1 MECTNRVTAGGQM
14 PKHKQIT
21 NEGMFV
27 VYKKIT
33 VKKKFHQRKGEV
45 ILALSR
51 KFLTAMGIG
60 AEQIEQIIE
69 AHTETVTGLK
79 QQNADLSDQLAK
91 AKETGTADSDKLK
104 DVQKKYDD
112 LLAQV
117 EADKKAREGKD
128 YDALKEEFDKYK
140 AEVQEKAVKS
150 AKEKAL
156 RDLLSDMKV
165 SDKGTSMI
173 MKYMGVSGIE
183 LDEEGKL
190 KDAASIRKA
199 VKEDWSDY
207 IPKVETKGA
216 ETKTPPTG
224 GKGGAGKMTMEDIMK
239 ITDRK
244 ERQKAIAENPAVFG
258 VEEGE

>member
-1 MECTNRVTAGGQM
+1 MALT
-14 PKHKQIT
+14 
-21 NEGMFV
+21 
-27 VYKKIT
+27 
-33 VKKKFHQRKGEV
+33 RK
-45 ILALSR
+45 L
-51 KFLTAMGIG
+51 LTAMGIS

-117 EADKKAREGKD
+117 EADNKAREGKD
-128 YDALKEEFDKYK
+128 YDALKKEYDDYK
-140 AEVQEKAVKS
+140 ADIQAKAVKS
-150 AKEKAL
+150 AKEKAF
-156 RDLLSDMKV
+156 RELLTDMKV
-165 SDKGTSMI
+165 SDKGIGMI
-173 MKYMGVSGIE
+173 LKYMGVSGIE

-190 KDAASIRKA
+190 KDPAALRKS

-216 ETKTPPTG
+216 DTQNPPTD
-224 GKGGAGKMTMEDIMK
+224 GKGGAGGKTKKEIMEIKD
-239 ITDRK
+239 TT
-244 ERQKAIAENPAVFG
+244 ERQKAIAENPQLFG
-258 VEEGE
+258 IE

>member
-1 MECTNRVTAGGQM
+1 M
-14 PKHKQIT
+14 
-21 NEGMFV
+21 
-27 VYKKIT
+27 
-33 VKKKFHQRKGEV
+33 
-45 ILALSR
+45 ALTR
-51 KFLTAMGIG
+51 KFLAALGIESEKIDQIVEAN
-60 AEQIEQIIE
+60 AES
-69 AHTETVTGLK
+69 L
-79 QQNADLSDQLAK
+79 ADIQDKLAK
-91 AKETGTADSDKLK
+91 ANAELKEAKSKAETLPE
-104 DVQKKYDD
+104 VQKKYDD

-117 EADKKAREGKD
+117 EADNKAREGKD

-190 KDAASIRKA
+190 KDAASIKKA

-207 IPKVETKGA
+207 IPTVETKGA
-216 ETKTPPTG
+216 DTKTPPTD
-224 GKGGAGKMTMEDIMK
+224 GKGGGVAKTRDEIMAIK
-239 ITDRK
+239 DTTA
-244 ERQKAIAENPAVFG
+244 RQQAIAENLELFQ
-258 VEEGE
+258 